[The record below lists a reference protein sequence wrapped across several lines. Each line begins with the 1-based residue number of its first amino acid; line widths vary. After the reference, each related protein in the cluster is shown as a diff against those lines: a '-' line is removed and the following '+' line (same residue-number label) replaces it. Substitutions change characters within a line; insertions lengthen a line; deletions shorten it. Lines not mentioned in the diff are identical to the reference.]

1 MKRWSYIAHMKL
13 CLPNIWVTAKGEPVT
28 VAGMGDCH
36 LVSTVELLRR
46 KAPAAKMVDLLGLL
60 AGPRPRGDLATDG
73 FNDVLE
79 EAANET
85 LDTFLIRT
93 CPPFEAML
101 RRYDACKRRL
111 RAEEDR
117 FLDEAIEDPW
127 GNS

>member
-1 MKRWSYIAHMKL
+1 
-13 CLPNIWVTAKGEPVT
+13 V
-28 VAGMGDCH
+28 D
-36 LVSTVELLRR
+36 LLRR
-46 KAPAAKMVDLLGLL
+46 KAPAAKVVDLLRLIT
-60 AGPRPRGDLATDG
+60 GPRAPTDE
-73 FNDVLE
+73 DVMNELME

-85 LDTFLIRT
+85 LDNFLIRT